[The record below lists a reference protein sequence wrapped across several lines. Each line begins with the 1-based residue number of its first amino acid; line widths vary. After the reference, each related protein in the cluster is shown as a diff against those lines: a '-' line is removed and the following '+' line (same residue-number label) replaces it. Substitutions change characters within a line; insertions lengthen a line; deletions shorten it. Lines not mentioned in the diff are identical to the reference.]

1 MHGYNYYHRLE
12 RYLISKLTYQNDSR
26 SPDNGILNVVG
37 VKVEDP
43 AKDHEEDPIDHKGH
57 RQELTSESRVK
68 DAFSAQE
75 VFV

>member
-1 MHGYNYYHRLE
+1 MVITFITGNSIIKYP
-12 RYLISKLTYQNDSR
+12 KLMYQNDSS
-26 SPDNGILNVVG
+26 SPDNRMFNVVG

-43 AKDHEEDPIDHKGH
+43 DKDHEEDPVNTMGIVK
-57 RQELTSESRVK
+57 ELTSESRVK